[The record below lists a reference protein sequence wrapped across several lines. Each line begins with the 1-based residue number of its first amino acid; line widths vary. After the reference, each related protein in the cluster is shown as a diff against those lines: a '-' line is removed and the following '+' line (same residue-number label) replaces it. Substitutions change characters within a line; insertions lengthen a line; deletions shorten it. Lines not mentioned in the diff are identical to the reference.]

1 MDGWLAW
8 VIGAAALAG
17 VLVALD
23 RLTAAGVF
31 DRRRRAGER
40 ERRPGGT
47 PLGGAMGAILDVYDP
62 SHRHVTEE
70 QQRQKSM
77 TVQKQGEGPPLVD
90 VDLEAGVA
98 QVLPRPAR
106 GGASAGQADSG
117 PQGRALP

>member
-1 MDGWLAW
+1 
-8 VIGAAALAG
+8 
-17 VLVALD
+17 
-23 RLTAAGVF
+23 
-31 DRRRRAGER
+31 
-40 ERRPGGT
+40 
-47 PLGGAMGAILDVYDP
+47 
-62 SHRHVTEE
+62 
-70 QQRQKSM
+70 M